1 MEVDNNKER
10 KHGKRRNEQVIEAVE
25 IEYIEVS
32 NNEYEKRICAL
43 VKALLEIDDRLN
55 GLKIEQ
61 QISKEAA

>member
-43 VKALLEIDDRLN
+43 VKALLEIDDGLN

>member
-10 KHGKRRNEQVIEAVE
+10 KQGKRKNEQVIEAVE

>member
-1 MEVDNNKER
+1 MEIDNNKER
-10 KHGKRRNEQVIEAVE
+10 KEGKRKNEQVIEAVE